1 MRFDRTG
8 QSELMECDKNSI
20 IKRASIPARDL
31 RILGSIFSHSSS
43 ILEFVRAII
52 TAEELLLLEP
62 LRQEVLPF
70 VDQLRH
76 QLPQKSA
83 LEVVCMYFNYS
94 VAELEKDAYPVL
106 DEFAMSCASEN
117 GLASKKLKHPVQH
130 DWCISV
136 LCGKT
141 VYNLFSR
148 KLCSFTSLAAF
159 AMISNTPS
167 SMAAFETIITAIPL
181 DSPMTLR
188 NPTSSSLGSLAVSSI
203 DDEPIFYLSVLSGS

>member
-31 RILGSIFSHSSS
+31 RIFGPIFSHSSS

-62 LRQEVLPF
+62 LRQEVLLF

-94 VAELEKDAYPVL
+94 VAELERDGCPVL
-106 DEFAMSCASEN
+106 DELAMSVS
-117 GLASKKLKHPVQH
+117 
-130 DWCISV
+130 
-136 LCGKT
+136 T
-141 VYNLFSR
+141 RNL
-148 KLCSFTSLAAF
+148 
-159 AMISNTPS
+159 
-167 SMAAFETIITAIPL
+167 
-181 DSPMTLR
+181 
-188 NPTSSSLGSLAVSSI
+188 
-203 DDEPIFYLSVLSGS
+203 